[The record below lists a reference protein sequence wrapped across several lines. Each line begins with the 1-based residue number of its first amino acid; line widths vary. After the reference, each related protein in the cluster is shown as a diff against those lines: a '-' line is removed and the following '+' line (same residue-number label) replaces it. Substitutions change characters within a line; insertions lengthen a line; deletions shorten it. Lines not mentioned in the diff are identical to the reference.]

1 MFSALPLSSVSGRVP
16 PLRTDIKPANVL
28 YDGQRWRLCDFGFA
42 IECGDKRLKKP
53 CGTLQYS
60 APEILTIGT
69 NGDGGYLG
77 PPVDL
82 WAFGCLVY
90 EMRLGRSAFVSP
102 DVETLKLRIKNG
114 FKGGSENHPWLPHM
128 TKPYRALVMAL
139 LEREPDKRL
148 SAEKV
153 VTHKWITTH
162 VEPNT
167 AGGEDGIAAASGGH
181 AGETVPSPPW
191 WCDVAGEGCL
201 RPTEPKRIDEYS
213 CNHRCWHLNQTY
225 MVCEVCYRAGRAT
238 VPYDE
243 LVELPTAGAA
253 AAAAEAEAEAAATA
267 AQAQAQAEAANS
279 AAAVEAAAKASALE
293 IELAALKAKHQA
305 GSRLEAVL
313 MELDEERG
321 KNMVAQA
328 ALRSVQQ
335 LLEEGEVEAAKEEVA
350 KIVPAPSDDTGEE
363 T

>member
-1 MFSALPLSSVSGRVP
+1 M
-16 PLRTDIKPANVL
+16 
-28 YDGQRWRLCDFGFA
+28 
-42 IECGDKRLKKP
+42 
-53 CGTLQYS
+53 
-60 APEILTIGT
+60 
-69 NGDGGYLG
+69 
-77 PPVDL
+77 
-82 WAFGCLVY
+82 
-90 EMRLGRSAFVSP
+90 
-102 DVETLKLRIKNG
+102 
-114 FKGGSENHPWLPHM
+114 
-128 TKPYRALVMAL
+128 
-139 LEREPDKRL
+139 
-148 SAEKV
+148 
-153 VTHKWITTH
+153 
-162 VEPNT
+162 
-167 AGGEDGIAAASGGH
+167 
-181 AGETVPSPPW
+181 PSPPW